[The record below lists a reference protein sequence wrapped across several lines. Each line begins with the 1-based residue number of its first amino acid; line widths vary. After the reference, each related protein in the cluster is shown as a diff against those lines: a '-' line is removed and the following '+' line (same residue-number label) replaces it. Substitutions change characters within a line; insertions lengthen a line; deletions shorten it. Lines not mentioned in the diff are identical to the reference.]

1 MTEMQLLLAA
11 SGRPG
16 VAVRSLSKKLVQ
28 SQVRS
33 ASGVTLPGKASC
45 NPLRRQPFNQIE
57 LLLLFFSDFSGSDDF
72 SSAFNNIDAFCGEN
86 VE

>member
-16 VAVRSLSKKLVQ
+16 VAVRSLSKKLGQ

-33 ASGVTLPGKASC
+33 TSGVTLPGKASC

-57 LLLLFFSDFSGSDDF
+57 LLFFSDFSGSDDF